1 MDRLSLTHHMASSRG
16 RFASPPLQP
25 IARVLEAVAHHAPS
39 AAQRA
44 SDALTI
50 MLDGVLQ
57 SPWQDVAWRF
67 SRLTGDGYPVEFTY
81 CSHDTTIRYTA
92 EVAGP
97 EYPEA
102 LRLARARE
110 VLSSLGVTSLQ
121 NSILDVMS
129 DMQAGH
135 DLRYGAWLSGR
146 HSAER
151 DQYKLYAEVPDNG
164 APAAE
169 ALLSRQHLTAHS
181 SLHLRMI
188 GYEVGSGRTE
198 FYFRVH
204 HLDDDELKCLLCQ
217 VGLADRVVEFWSFI
231 ESLSGRPIQQ
241 FFPKSNVGLSL
252 SWQGEVPIFTLLVS
266 ARSVFGS
273 DARIRRRVLD
283 LALQHGW
290 PLAQSGYELATQP
303 LAILA
308 NQWKTQH
315 GLVGLTIAVKGAPI
329 LSVGLRP
336 F

>member
-1 MDRLSLTHHMASSRG
+1 MDRLALTHHMASSRG

-25 IARVLEAVAHHAPS
+25 IARVLEAVAHHAPQV
-39 AAQRA
+39 AQRA
-44 SDALTI
+44 SDALAI

-81 CSHDTTIRYTA
+81 CSHDITIRYTA

-97 EYPEA
+97 EYPEVM
-102 LRLARARE
+102 RLARARE

-146 HSAER
+146 HSAEH
-151 DQYKLYAEVPDNG
+151 DQYKLYAEVPDNS
-164 APAAE
+164 APAA
-169 ALLSRQHLTAHS
+169 LLNHQHLTAHP

-204 HLDDDELKCLLCQ
+204 HLDDDELKHLLCQ

-241 FFPKSNVGLSL
+241 FFPKSNAGLSL
-252 SWQGEVPIFTLLVS
+252 SWQGEAPIFTLLVS
-266 ARSVFGS
+266 ARSVFGG
-273 DARIRRRVLD
+273 DARIRRGVLD

-290 PLAQSGYELATQP
+290 PLAQSRYELATQP
-303 LAILA
+303 LATLTSH
-308 NQWKTQH
+308 WKTYH
-315 GLVGLTIAVKGAPI
+315 GLLGVTISTEGSPV

-336 F
+336 P